1 VKIRTKLVLLLST
14 ALVVTMAVS
23 TVLRI
28 RWTRTRLEAQLQ
40 QSAQDTAEAIAADLQ
55 KRLPSGAND
64 DDINEELKNVKL
76 RHPVSYLELSMATDE
91 DTISTFSLASHSD
104 EPQVARRA
112 SARTKT
118 GAQRREDARRAL
130 ADHGDSS
137 RRPGHR
143 ATEPMWRTPDHPES
157 SRWPSHVA
165 PAPQAPLRVAH
176 TFQEGQRGRDP
187 VLEVQVPFDPDGEGP
202 RHGELTVSVSRE
214 PIEQVLRNE
223 WLSSVLITGGAVLL
237 LMLMMSVVIDR
248 IVGRPVSDL
257 QLAMQRVDSGAMDV
271 RVEARRPDELGTL
284 SRGFNVMIDRLA
296 RTDADMRGFNRRLAD
311 EVKAATLDLA
321 RKNEAL
327 GQLNRLLVEAR
338 RELGDKERLAALGQ
352 LAAQLAHE
360 IGTPLGS
367 VSGHLQLAMTGRD
380 VPQPLKERLLVATR
394 ELERVSKI
402 VRDYLDSTRRVKP
415 EPVTVNVRRLI
426 EESLD
431 IALGAERRARIRV
444 ASRVDD
450 EAVELF
456 TDPGLLRQI
465 LVNLCTNAAD
475 ALPQEGG
482 HITVA
487 ARREDG
493 VVHVSVADDGSGIS
507 REDASR
513 IFEPFYTTKGRGKGT
528 GLGLAICREIAG
540 ALGGRISVESEPG
553 HGSTFTITLPRESA
567 RNAA

>member
-1 VKIRTKLVLLLST
+1 MKIRTKLVLLLST
-14 ALVVTMAVS
+14 ALVITMAVS
-23 TVLRI
+23 TLLRI
-28 RWTRTRLEAQLQ
+28 RWTRNRLEAQLV
-40 QSAQDTAEAIAADLQ
+40 QSARDTAEAIGADLA

-76 RHPVSYLELSMATDE
+76 RHPATDLKLSLATDE
-91 DTISTFSLASHSD
+91 DTISTFSLASNTD
-104 EPQVARRA
+104 EPEVKKRA
-112 SARTKT
+112 SRSKSKAERK
-118 GAQRREDARRAL
+118 EEARRAL
-130 ADHGDSS
+130 NDHGDSM

-143 ATEPMWRTPDHPES
+143 FVEPMWRTPDRPDS
-157 SRWPSHVA
+157 SRWPPHAV
-165 PAPQAPLRVAH
+165 PTPPLQRASVVR
-176 TFQEGQRGRDP
+176 TFQEGERGRDP
-187 VLEVQVPFDPDGEGP
+187 VVEVSVPFDPDGNGP
-202 RHGELTVSVSRE
+202 LHGELVVSMSRE

-223 WLSSVLITGGAVLL
+223 RLSSVLITGGAVLL
-237 LMLMMSVVIDR
+237 LMIMTTLIIDR

-284 SRGFNVMIDRLA
+284 SRGFNAMIDRLA
-296 RTDADMRGFNRRLAD
+296 QADADMRGFNRRLAD

-321 RKNEAL
+321 RKNDAL
-327 GQLNRLLVEAR
+327 GQLNRLLTEAR

-367 VSGHLQLAMTGRD
+367 VSGHLQLAMTSRD
-380 VPQPLKERLLVATR
+380 VPQPLKERLQVATR

-415 EPVTVNVRRLI
+415 EPVVVDLRRLV

-444 ASRVDD
+444 SVDIAP
-450 EAVELF
+450 EELF
-456 TDPGLLRQI
+456 TDPALLRQI

-475 ALPQEGG
+475 AQPQS
-482 HITVA
+482 I
-487 ARREDG
+487 
-493 VVHVSVADDGSGIS
+493 VVSAQQKDSLVHLSVRDDGSGITP
-507 REDASR
+507 EDASR

-528 GLGLAICREIAG
+528 GLGLAICRELAT
-540 ALGGRISVESEPG
+540 ALGGRISVVSEPG
-553 HGSTFTITLPRESA
+553 RGSTFTLTLPREIA
-567 RNAA
+567 PKDLMGAA